1 MQKFSSNVVEKILN
15 YITPEMKK
23 KNYFDFFNPTKIMG
37 FLKNKYGSFVL
48 QKIIK
53 TMSQQ
58 ERIEMKSY
66 LSSKITVTS
75 TKEKNRLN
83 NFLEIL
89 DS

>member
-1 MQKFSSNVVEKILN
+1 
-15 YITPEMKK
+15 
-23 KNYFDFFNPTKIMG
+23 MG

-53 TMSQQ
+53 IMTLQ
-58 ERIEMKSY
+58 ERIEMKNY
-66 LSSKITVTS
+66 LPSKITTTS

-89 DS
+89 HS